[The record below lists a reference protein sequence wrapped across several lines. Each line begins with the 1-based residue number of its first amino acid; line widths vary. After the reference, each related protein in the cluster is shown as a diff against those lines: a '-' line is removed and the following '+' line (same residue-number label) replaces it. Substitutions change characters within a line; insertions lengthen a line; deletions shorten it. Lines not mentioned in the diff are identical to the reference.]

1 MVFLTTVLYPAESD
15 ATFDLKYYL
24 NTHMPLV
31 DKNWGSYGLKDWK
44 VIELQNGPDGSKPYS
59 IAAVMTWES
68 ADGVK
73 EALASEAAKTVFGD
87 VPKFSNKGPLFL
99 MGDVVGAS

>member
-24 NTHMPLV
+24 KTHMPLV
-31 DKNWGSYGLKDWK
+31 DKNWGTYGLKEWK
-44 VIELQNGPDGSKPYS
+44 VVEFQAGPDGSKPYAIS
-59 IAAVMTWES
+59 AVMTWDTV
-68 ADGVK
+68 DGVK
-73 EALASEAAKTVFGD
+73 EALASESAKTVFGD
-87 VPKFSNKGPLFL
+87 VPNFSNKQPLFL